1 MNNQANRNH
10 NYSHDRNHSRDHT
23 NANNIGIALNDNTT
37 TNDLDITTELDFS
50 HSGNDCDTVKDIG
63 VTFASDKHLN
73 TIDSFWF
80 ALKSGIFVRPFDFVT
95 IEYLRH
101 DTKTIGM
108 IQDIQTIASNQN
120 NFTQFGRTVQT
131 DDFQNNMTIKRS
143 DNIPAASD
151 YDFQH
156 GINIAKVVVV
166 ANSEYNEEGRLS
178 RMSTTG
184 MPVGLGRSVRFST
197 KEEVT
202 FALGVPEMIFP
213 IPAGIIEMSNGQQ
226 IPVSLDITY
235 LVGPDT
241 AHVNASGISGSAK
254 TSYLL
259 FLLQSIYQKFKEYD
273 QDFAMVIFNTKE
285 KDLLQIDEIQDEE
298 KRLTK
303 EKHFQMLNLKMT
315 PFANVTYFLPRGKD
329 GKPNSV
335 HVPSNSKTYSYELND
350 VYDRLELLFSEIYDP
365 HYNLSSIINY
375 IYEFWPIKKPIVQ
388 NKSDKNIKTWSDLFN
403 FNDYP
408 EEIITHKS
416 SLLHFQGHIQRF
428 RRSSL
433 FIDKK
438 VTSTYLGKEIRK
450 IRPGEIYV
458 IDVAMLSTLEEQ
470 SFVIGDVMKSI
481 DELYASKEGNS
492 SVSNDDNNTKESVQ
506 RKKPRYVLVFIDE
519 INRFLPSSKPPAKL
533 NTVGE
538 QIVKTVNAGRTRGTI
553 LFSAQ
558 QFKSTVDQSLHESTG
573 MHIIAKIG
581 LSELST
587 ASYNMI
593 DESTKMNIVRLNKGE
608 LVIIHSAFRYPIKI
622 TFPRPSFRDR

>member
-1 MNNQANRNH
+1 MKNLASKDHHGDNNNRSN
-10 NYSHDRNHSRDHT
+10 T
-23 NANNIGIALNDNTT
+23 NTTHIGIAINDDYTTMNTLNITTSSDFLKSKNDNT
-37 TNDLDITTELDFS
+37 
-50 HSGNDCDTVKDIG
+50 VKEIG
-63 VTFASDKHLN
+63 ITFASDRHTN

-80 ALKSGIFVRPFDFVT
+80 ALKSGVFVRPFDFVT

-108 IQDIQTIASNQN
+108 IQDIQTIASNQD
-120 NFTQFGRTVQT
+120 NFFQFDKT
-131 DDFQNNMTIKRS
+131 DKTEDFINQMTNKRS
-143 DNIPAASD
+143 GKISTASD

-166 ANSEYNEEGRLS
+166 ANSEYTDEGRLS

-184 MPVGLGRSVRFST
+184 MPVGLGRSARFST

-241 AHVNASGISGSAK
+241 AHVNASGISGNAK

-259 FLLQSIYQKFKEYD
+259 FLLQSIYQKFKEYE
-273 QDFAMVIFNTKE
+273 QDFAIIIFNIKE
-285 KDLLQIDEIQDEE
+285 KDLLQIDEIQDKE

-303 EKHFQMLNLKMT
+303 EKYFHMLNLEMR
-315 PFANVTYFLPRGKD
+315 PFDNVTYFLPRGKD

-335 HVPSNSKTYSYELND
+335 HVPPNSRTYSYELGD

-375 IYEFWPIKKPIVQ
+375 IYEFWPIKKSVIQ
-388 NKSDKNIKTWSDLFN
+388 NKSNQRTSIKTWTDLFN
-403 FNDYP
+403 FKDYP
-408 EEIITHKS
+408 EEIVTHKS

-450 IRPGEIYV
+450 IKRRDIFV
-458 IDVAMLSTLEEQ
+458 IDVAMLSTVEEQ

-481 DELYASKEGNS
+481 DEMYASKESGT
-492 SVSNDDNNTKESVQ
+492 SNNDNTSKDHYQ

-519 INRFLPSSKPPAKL
+519 INRFLPSSKPLGKL

-581 LSELST
+581 LSELSSS
-587 ASYNMI
+587 SYNMI

-622 TFPRPSFRDR
+622 TFPRPSFKDR

>member
-1 MNNQANRNH
+1 MKNLASKDHHGDNNNRSN
-10 NYSHDRNHSRDHT
+10 T
-23 NANNIGIALNDNTT
+23 NTTHIGIAINDDYTTMNTLNITTSSDFLKSKNDNT
-37 TNDLDITTELDFS
+37 
-50 HSGNDCDTVKDIG
+50 VKEIG
-63 VTFASDKHLN
+63 ITFASDRHTN

-80 ALKSGIFVRPFDFVT
+80 ALKSGVFVRPFDFVT

-120 NFTQFGRTVQT
+120 NFTQFDRTDQA
-131 DDFQNNMTIKRS
+131 DDFPNNMTIKSS
-143 DNIPAASD
+143 DDISTASD

-166 ANSEYNEEGRLS
+166 ANSEYTDEGRLS

-184 MPVGLGRSVRFST
+184 MPVGLGISVRFST

-202 FALGVPEMIFP
+202 FALGVPAMIFP

-241 AHVNASGISGSAK
+241 AHVNASVISGNAK

-259 FLLQSIYQKFKEYD
+259 YLLQSIYQKFKEYD
-273 QDFAMVIFNTKE
+273 QDFAMIIFNTKE

-315 PFANVTYFLPRGKD
+315 PFDNVTYFLPRGKD

-375 IYEFWPIKKPIVQ
+375 IYEFWPIKKSVIQ

-403 FNDYP
+403 FKDYP

-438 VTSTYLGKEIRK
+438 ITSTYLGKEIRK
-450 IRPGEIYV
+450 IKPGDIFV

-481 DELYASKEGNS
+481 DELYASKEGSS
-492 SVSNDDNNTKESVQ
+492 SVSYGGNNTKEPVQ
-506 RKKPRYVLVFIDE
+506 RQKPRYVMVFIDE
-519 INRFLPSSKPPAKL
+519 INR
-533 NTVGE
+533 
-538 QIVKTVNAGRTRGTI
+538 
-553 LFSAQ
+553 
-558 QFKSTVDQSLHESTG
+558 
-573 MHIIAKIG
+573 
-581 LSELST
+581 
-587 ASYNMI
+587 
-593 DESTKMNIVRLNKGE
+593 
-608 LVIIHSAFRYPIKI
+608 
-622 TFPRPSFRDR
+622 